1 MFPWAIWG
9 AHCLWAV
16 KQEGDHSPSP
26 LTSSLALVQA
36 GPSNVPSCHLWSIL
50 APCKAPSWKSQVGVE
65 GVVKPTRHL

>member
-36 GPSNVPSCHLWSIL
+36 GPSVSLLVTYGPSLPAARLL
-50 APCKAPSWKSQVGVE
+50 AEIAG
-65 GVVKPTRHL
+65 RD